1 MNKGKTIYYATCF
14 LTGMAMYFMVESKFH
29 VTEKIENKARK
40 ILRLENPSEHTVN
53 KLKEGLYAVDIVND
67 GRTFS
72 EARTDVDKVR
82 LSELLDAAK
91 YRSNEDSTSDNVV
104 KLNTKPEYIVI
115 EDIRLK
121 ADRIETGKLPDENF
135 ENTNSEDE

>member
-1 MNKGKTIYYATCF
+1 MNKGKAIYYTTCF
-14 LTGMAMYFMVESKFH
+14 LTGMATYFMVESKFH
-29 VTEKIENKARK
+29 ITERIENKAK
-40 ILRLENPSEHTVN
+40 KLLGIKSPSEHTVN

-91 YRSNEDSTSDNVV
+91 YRSSEDATSDNVV
-104 KLNTKPEYIVI
+104 KLNKPEYIVL
-115 EDIRLK
+115 EDIRIK
-121 ADRIETGKLPDENF
+121 ADRIETGKIPDENF